1 VDKAEVFVLI
11 IMGSIPTLRPL
22 LSLIRGHMP
31 CVSDYASS
39 QQRTP
44 KDSKITTVGSKS
56 SNRFSRRG
64 HGDATIAL
72 NDIDNMSRQHA
83 GSSTESILVESREK
97 TKLTA
102 TASQA
107 SESPRISLPPPP
119 AVGTP
124 VSMAG
129 DSPSSFQKNGSV
141 RVMSPDQA
149 IQAQRDFTISYGER
163 SVQDDTRLEWS
174 KRL

>member
-1 VDKAEVFVLI
+1 
-11 IMGSIPTLRPL
+11 MGSIPTLRPL

-44 KDSKITTVGSKS
+44 KDSKITTVRSKS
-56 SNRFSRRG
+56 SNQFSRRG

-97 TKLTA
+97 TKLT
-102 TASQA
+102 
-107 SESPRISLPPPP
+107 LPPPP

-163 SVQDDTRLEWS
+163 SVQDDARLEWS